1 VISLTPVTSEFVAVI
16 GDVDLSAPLSDAT
29 FAAIDAAFNRYAV
42 LVFHG
47 QPLTESQQNSFA
59 NRFGPLG
66 VPIAPFRP
74 DNTQRLVRPESA
86 DISNVDE
93 HGRVLTEAGDA
104 RLLINRANALWHT
117 DSTFKRTPAKMS
129 MLCAQSVVPAG
140 GETEFADMR
149 AAWDALPA
157 ARKAQLE
164 SLVAEHDYFHSR
176 LKVGLDPNTI
186 SPERR
191 ALLPPV
197 PQVLVRT
204 HPVSGRKSLYLA
216 SHIKRIYGMGEA
228 ESQRLVE
235 ELTAHA
241 TQPAFERA
249 HRWSVD
255 DVVLWDNRC
264 TMHRGRP
271 HDPSMPRVMRR
282 ATAMDIGPS
291 VPTEW
296 RPAAS
301 RPAVSNHI
309 G

>member
-1 VISLTPVTSEFVAVI
+1 MLSVSSAKPDFVASI
-16 GDVDLSAPLSDAT
+16 GNVNLAEPVSDDV

-42 LVFHG
+42 LIFHG
-47 QPLTESQQNSFA
+47 QPLTEEQQNSFA

-66 VPIAPFRP
+66 FPIAPFRP
-74 DNTQRLVRPESA
+74 AHTQRLVRPESA

-93 HGRVLTEAGDA
+93 HGRVLTRQNDA

-149 AAWDALPA
+149 AAWDDLPA
-157 ARKAQLE
+157 ERKAHLE
-164 SLVAEHDYFHSR
+164 GLVAEHDYFYSR
-176 LKVGLDPNTI
+176 LKVGLDPNSI
-186 SPERR
+186 SPDRR

-197 PQVLVRT
+197 PQILVRT
-204 HPVSGRKSLYLA
+204 NPVNGRKALYLA
-216 SHIKRIYGMGEA
+216 SHIKRIFGMSEA
-228 ESQRLVE
+228 ESQRLIE

-241 TQPAFERA
+241 TQPANVYA
-249 HRWSVD
+249 HRWAVG

-271 HDPSMPRVMRR
+271 HDPGLPRVMRR

-291 VPTEW
+291 VPADW
-296 RPAAS
+296 RPVLDA
-301 RPAVSNHI
+301 R
-309 G
+309 

>member
-1 VISLTPVTSEFVAVI
+1 MLSVSPAKPEFVASI
-16 GDVDLSAPLSDAT
+16 GNVNLAEPVSDDV

-42 LVFHG
+42 LIFHG
-47 QPLTESQQNSFA
+47 QPLTEEQQNSFA

-66 VPIAPFRP
+66 FPIAPFRP
-74 DNTQRLVRPESA
+74 ANTQRLVRPESA

-93 HGRVLTEAGDA
+93 HGRVLTGQNDA

-149 AAWDALPA
+149 AAWDDLPVE
-157 ARKAQLE
+157 RKAHLVG
-164 SLVAEHDYFHSR
+164 LVAEHDYFHSR
-176 LKVGLDPNTI
+176 LKVGLDPNSI
-186 SPERR
+186 SPDRR

-197 PQVLVRT
+197 PQILVRT
-204 HPVSGRKSLYLA
+204 NPVNGRKALYIA
-216 SHIKRIYGMGEA
+216 SHIKRIFGMSEA
-228 ESQRLVE
+228 QSQRLIE

-241 TQPAFERA
+241 TQPAYVYA
-249 HRWSVD
+249 HRWAVG

-271 HDPSMPRVMRR
+271 HAPGLPRVMRR

-291 VPTEW
+291 VPANW
-296 RPAAS
+296 RPVLDT
-301 RPAVSNHI
+301 R
-309 G
+309 

>member
-1 VISLTPVTSEFVAVI
+1 MISVTPVNPDFVAVI
-16 GDVDLSAPLSDAT
+16 GNVDLTAPLSDET
-29 FAAIDAAFNRYAV
+29 FAEIDAAFNRYAV

-47 QPLTESQQNSFA
+47 QPLDEDQQNAFA

-66 VPIAPFRP
+66 RPIAPFRP

-93 HGRVLTEAGDA
+93 HGRVITSESDA

-129 MLCAQSVVPAG
+129 MLCAQSVVPVG

-157 ARKAQLE
+157 DRRLQLE
-164 SLVAEHDYFHSR
+164 GLVAEHDYFHSR
-176 LKVGLDPNTI
+176 LKVGLDPNSI

-191 ALLPPV
+191 ALLPAV
-197 PQVLVRT
+197 PQILIRT
-204 HPVSGRKSLYLA
+204 NPVSGRKSLYLA
-216 SHIKRIYGMGEA
+216 SHIKRIFGMDEA
-228 ESQRLVE
+228 EGRRLVE
-235 ELTAHA
+235 ELMAHA
-241 TQPAFERA
+241 TQPRFTYA
-249 HRWSVD
+249 HRWTVN

-271 HDPSMPRVMRR
+271 HDPSLPRVMRR

-291 VPTEW
+291 VPENW
-296 RPAAS
+296 SAPPAQA
-301 RPAVSNHI
+301 AVPSHAH
-309 G
+309 